1 MNKKKIIGG
10 VILIAAVVYVVINY
24 RSTPT
29 NVERATIVSST
40 EQVATSTP
48 TLKTAELTF
57 TGFGPA
63 GKKHE
68 GVFATSTI
76 SGSEIIFEMKSIS
89 TGIEKLDQHL
99 CTDDF
104 FSCEQFPQSKFVLK
118 SVDTRESRA
127 VVVGDLT
134 VKGATQQ
141 ISFMADKAEKYS
153 GEFLLDSKPFNF
165 KFTGVDQNILIK
177 FNFTLN

>member
-10 VILIAAVVYVVINY
+10 IILIVAVAYLIINY

-29 NVERATIVSST
+29 NVEQATVVSPT

-48 TLKTAELTF
+48 TFKNVDLTF

-68 GVFATSTI
+68 GKFAITTI
-76 SGSEIIFEMKSIS
+76 SGSEITFEMKSIS

-99 CTDDF
+99 CSDDF
-104 FSCEQFPQSKFVLK
+104 FLCEQFPQSKFVLK
-118 SVDTRESRA
+118 SVDVQNDRA
-127 VVVGDLT
+127 LVVGDLK
-134 VKGATQQ
+134 VKDATQQ
-141 ISFMADKAEKYS
+141 VSFMANKAENYS

-165 KFTGVDQNILIK
+165 KFVGVDQNILIK